1 MRAGQQHRW
10 PAQLPRVEG
19 VGTGLAGTAVCNPFP
34 PDSSAPRSRRN
45 DLRAARTYR
54 SPPPLDET
62 DVMTTVVPLRRRI
75 SAVLFAVVTVFTIVL
90 MAPSAGHAAG
100 PRPLFQL
107 PVGCG
112 ETWRLGTYIG
122 HDDYQIDMF
131 PTSGSA
137 WGRPILASYGGTVI
151 KAGIDGE
158 LGTITPSNPGGQP
171 GSGGGHYVKIDHG
184 NGWQTLYLH
193 MLEWPMVSVGQR
205 VTIGQQIGKVGST
218 GRSRAAHLH
227 YEQEADGRDVESWFN
242 GVPSGI
248 THDNS
253 EYSVYR
259 DSNNCGS
266 PAPSSPVPAGQAVV
280 HEGYTSVFTINAS
293 NGHLQETY
301 LTRLGGA
308 WATQDLSVTAGTP
321 SVAGQPVAV
330 VHDGYTSVFTVNAS
344 NGHLQETYLTR
355 VGSAWV
361 TQDLGA
367 VAVGQ
372 TPSVSVHDGY
382 VSVFTVTSAGQIQ
395 ETYLSR
401 LGAGW
406 VTQPLPG
413 AVVAP
418 YTSVV
423 THDGYVSVFAV
434 TTDGRVQETY
444 LVRVGAAWVAQ
455 DLGVSA
461 AAQVP
466 SAVVHD
472 GYVSVFTV
480 TPAGQLQET
489 YLARI
494 GAAWVTQALTGNA
507 VKPATSA
514 VVHDGY
520 VSVFAA
526 TTGGRLQETYL
537 ARLGTAWVSQDLTT
551 NPGTPLMAGRPVTV
565 THDGY
570 TSVFTIN
577 ATGGHV
583 QETYLPRIGAA
594 WATHDLTTTAGTPA
608 AKP

>member
-1 MRAGQQHRW
+1 
-10 PAQLPRVEG
+10 
-19 VGTGLAGTAVCNPFP
+19 
-34 PDSSAPRSRRN
+34 
-45 DLRAARTYR
+45 
-54 SPPPLDET
+54 
-62 DVMTTVVPLRRRI
+62 MTTVVPLRRRI
-75 SAVLFAVVTVFTIVL
+75 GAVLFAVIAALTLVL
-90 MAPSAGHAAG
+90 MAPSVGHAAG

-112 ETWRLGTYIG
+112 ETWELSTYLN

-131 PTSGSA
+131 PTSGSP
-137 WGRPILASYGGTVI
+137 WGRPILASYAGTVI
-151 KAGIDGE
+151 KAGIDGT
-158 LGTITPSNPGGQP
+158 LGNVTPTNPDGEP
-171 GSGGGHYVKIDHG
+171 GTGGGHYVKIDHG

-218 GRSRAAHLH
+218 GDSGDAHLH

-253 EYSVYR
+253 SYSVYR
-259 DSNNCGS
+259 DSYNCGTAPLA
-266 PAPSSPVPAGQAVV
+266 PAQAGQAVV
-280 HEGYTSVFTINAS
+280 HEGYTSVFTVNAAD
-293 NGHLQETY
+293 GHLQETY
-301 LTRLGGA
+301 LARMGGA
-308 WATQDLSVTAGTP
+308 WATQDLTATAGTP

-344 NGHLQETYLTR
+344 NGHLQETYLAR
-355 VGSAWV
+355 VGGPWV
-361 TQDLGA
+361 THDLGA

-395 ETYLSR
+395 ETYLPR
-401 LGAGW
+401 LGAAW

-418 YTSVV
+418 YTSAVA
-423 THDGYVSVFAV
+423 HDGYVSVFAV
-434 TTDGRVQETY
+434 TTAGRVQETY
-444 LVRVGAAWVAQ
+444 LARLGVAWVTQ
-455 DLGVSA
+455 DLGA
-461 AAQVP
+461 AAVAQAP
-466 SAVVHD
+466 SVVTHD

-480 TPAGQLQET
+480 TAAGQPQET
-489 YLARI
+489 YLARL
-494 GAAWVTQALTGNA
+494 GAAWVTQTLPGGA
-507 VKPATSA
+507 VKPATTA

-520 VSVFAA
+520 VSLFAA
-526 TTGGRLQETYL
+526 TTGGRLQEIYL
-537 ARLGTAWVSQDLTT
+537 ARLGTAWVAQDLSS

-570 TSVFTIN
+570 TSVFTVN

-583 QETYLPRIGAA
+583 QETYLPRLGGA

-608 AKP
+608 ARP